1 MARRRSQATRRAVVP
16 GVVAVLVGVLVF
28 VAVLVLSRQEGVD
41 IRLGDD
47 EFSLRTDS
55 VAGAIAR
62 DGPVLYPDASPNR
75 ARDIYVQHLS
85 TDPDQGW
92 LAFAAQAPGAAR
104 ECQLEWDR
112 ASTSFVDPCSGL
124 RYPADG
130 EGLTRYAVRLD
141 GDRLYVNLNDSRP
154 PVAAS

>member
-1 MARRRSQATRRAVVP
+1 MARRRSRATRRAVRW
-16 GVVAVLVGVLVF
+16 GVLAVLVGVLVF
-28 VAVLVLSRQEGVD
+28 AGVLVLSRQQGVD

-47 EFSLRTDS
+47 EFSLRTRS

-85 TDPDQGW
+85 ADPDEGW
-92 LAFAAQAPGAAR
+92 LAFAAQAPGAGR
-104 ECQLEWDR
+104 ECQLQWDNR
-112 ASTSFVDPCSGL
+112 QQSFLDPCSGR

-141 GDRLYVNLNDSRP
+141 GDTLYVNLNDSRP
-154 PVAAS
+154 PAAP

>member
-1 MARRRSQATRRAVVP
+1 MARRRSRAGRKAVRW
-16 GVVAVLVGVLVF
+16 GVLAVLVAVMVF
-28 VAVLVLSRQEGVD
+28 GAVLVLSRQEGVEV
-41 IRLGDD
+41 RLGDD

-55 VAGAIAR
+55 AAEAIAR
-62 DGPVLYPDASPNR
+62 DGPILYPDASPNR

-85 TDPDQGW
+85 DDPDRDW
-92 LAFAAQAPGAAR
+92 SAFAAQAPGAPR
-104 ECQLEWDR
+104 ECQLLWDR
-112 ASTSFVDPCSGL
+112 ASTSFEDPCTGD

-154 PVAAS
+154 PVTVP

>member
-1 MARRRSQATRRAVVP
+1 MARRRSRATRRAVQWAVL
-16 GVVAVLVGVLVF
+16 AVLVGVLVF
-28 VAVLVLSRQEGVD
+28 GGVLVLSRQQGVD

-47 EFSLRTDS
+47 EFSLRTGS
-55 VAGAIAR
+55 VAAAIAR

-75 ARDIYVQHLS
+75 ARDIFVQHLS
-85 TDPDQGW
+85 TNPDEGW

-104 ECQLEWDR
+104 ECQLQWEA
-112 ASTSFVDPCSGL
+112 ASESFLDPCSG
-124 RYPADG
+124 RRFPADG

-154 PVAAS
+154 PVTAP